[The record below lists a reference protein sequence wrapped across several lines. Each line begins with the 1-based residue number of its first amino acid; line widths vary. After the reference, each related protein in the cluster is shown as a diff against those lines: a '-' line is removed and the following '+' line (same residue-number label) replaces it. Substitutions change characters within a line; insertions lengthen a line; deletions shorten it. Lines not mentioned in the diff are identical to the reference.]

1 MLCMLPVDR
10 IHNPLLPPGK
20 RLIAFIEMSDT
31 LRRIHHRCHLLRL
44 VIPIHAPFL
53 QPVNLLQHPVLRCHT
68 HILKVT
74 QPSLFNKRLNTLRL
88 QQHIKQIR
96 KTFTTQPIRRRRQS
110 KELRLR
116 PLIPHPPIR
125 LRHRMMRLV
134 NDYQ

>member
-1 MLCMLPVDR
+1 MLRMLPVDR
-10 IHNPLLPPGK
+10 IHNPLLPPSK
-20 RLIAFIEMSDT
+20 LLIRLIQMPNR

-53 QPVNLLQHPVLRCHT
+53 QPVDLLQHPVLRCHT

-74 QPSLFNKRLNTLRL
+74 QPSFLNKRLNTLRL

-96 KTFTTQPIRRRRQS
+96 KPLATQPVRRRRQS
-110 KELRLR
+110 QELRLR